1 MGERLGLGKLK
12 GKTLFESIETIK
24 DPRVER
30 TKLHSLKD
38 ILVIAVCA
46 TICGADDWEDIAEF
60 GVAKQE
66 WFSTFLELEN
76 GIPSHDTFRR
86 VFILLDNIELKTLF
100 IDWMRSA
107 VSLSKGTLVNI
118 DGKNL
123 CGSKSPIKGKKAL
136 NIVSAWASEQSVV
149 LGQVKCEEKSNEI
162 TAIPELLKILDLQGC
177 IVTIDAMGCQKEIV
191 KEIVEKKA
199 DYVISLKGNQENLHQ
214 DIKDY
219 LDWAERIK
227 FKDIKYNYCQ
237 TLEKGHGRI
246 ETRRCWVT
254 EEIEWLEQKAEWA
267 NLKSVIMV
275 EAIREVIGG
284 KKTVERRYFISSL
297 GANAEEALRA
307 VRGHWAI
314 ENQLHWCLDIGFRE
328 DDCRTR
334 EATAVENLATIRHL
348 GLNLLKQEKSSK
360 RGIKGKRKKAGWDEN
375 YLMKVLS
382 EI

>member
-1 MGERLGLGKLK
+1 LGKLK
-12 GKTLFESIETIK
+12 GKTLFENLETIK

-60 GVAKQE
+60 GLAKQE

-86 VFILLDNIELKTLF
+86 VFILLDNSELKTLF
-100 IDWMRSA
+100 VEWMRSA

-123 CGSKSPIKGKKAL
+123 RGSGEPIKGTKAL
-136 NIVSAWASEQSVV
+136 NVVSAWASEQAVV
-149 LGQVKCEEKSNEI
+149 LGQVKCAEKSNEI
-162 TAIPELLKILDLQGC
+162 TAIPELLKILELQGC

-191 KEIVEKKA
+191 KEIIDRKA
-199 DYVISLKGNQENLHQ
+199 DYVIALKGNQENLHY
-214 DIKDY
+214 DIKEY

-227 FKDIKYNYCQ
+227 FKGIKYDYCQ

-246 ETRRCWVT
+246 EERRCWVT
-254 EEIEWLEQKAEWA
+254 EEIEWLEQKQEWA
-267 NLKSVIMV
+267 KLKSVIMV

-284 KKTVERRYFISSL
+284 VKTVERRYFISSL
-297 GANAEEALRA
+297 EANAEEALRA

-314 ENQLHWCLDIGFRE
+314 ENELHWCLDIGFRE
-328 DDCRTR
+328 DASRTR
-334 EATAVENLATIRHL
+334 EANAVENLATIRHL

-360 RGIKGKRKKAGWDEN
+360 RGIQGKRKKAGWDED
-375 YLMKVLS
+375 YLMKILK

>member
-1 MGERLGLGKLK
+1 M
-12 GKTLFESIETIK
+12 FESIETIK

-66 WFSTFLELEN
+66 WFATFLELEN

-100 IDWMRSA
+100 IDWIKSA
-107 VSLSKGTLVNI
+107 VSLSKGALVNI

-123 CGSKSPIKGKKAL
+123 CGSKSPINGKKAL
-136 NIVSAWASEQSVV
+136 NVVSAWASEASVV

-162 TAIPELLKILDLQGC
+162 TAIPELLKILDLEGC

-199 DYVISLKGNQENLHQ
+199 DYVISLKGNQGNLHQ

-227 FKDIKYNYCQ
+227 FKGIKYDYYE
-237 TLEKGHGRI
+237 TELEKNHGRI
-246 ETRRCWVT
+246 EKRRCWVT
-254 EEIEWLEQKAEWA
+254 EEEIDWLEQKDDWA
-267 NLKSVIMV
+267 KLKSVIMV
-275 EAIREVIGG
+275 EAIR
-284 KKTVERRYFISSL
+284 
-297 GANAEEALRA
+297 
-307 VRGHWAI
+307 
-314 ENQLHWCLDIGFRE
+314 
-328 DDCRTR
+328 
-334 EATAVENLATIRHL
+334 
-348 GLNLLKQEKSSK
+348 
-360 RGIKGKRKKAGWDEN
+360 
-375 YLMKVLS
+375 
-382 EI
+382 